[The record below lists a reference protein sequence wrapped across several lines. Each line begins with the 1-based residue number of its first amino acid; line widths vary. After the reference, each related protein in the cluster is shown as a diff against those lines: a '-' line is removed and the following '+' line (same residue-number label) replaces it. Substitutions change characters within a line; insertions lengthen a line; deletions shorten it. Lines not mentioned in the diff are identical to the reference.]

1 MNPSHHD
8 SEHVDVVVVG
18 EALIDIVRSPEGTA
32 EYPGG
37 SPANV
42 AFGLARLGVRTG
54 LLTAIGRD
62 GRGQAIAEH
71 LSGAGV
77 VLLPGSQSLAT
88 TATATATI
96 AEDGSASYAIDIDWA
111 LPPAALPYAPKV
123 LHTGS
128 IAAFLEPGAET
139 VRSLLRQAQG
149 GSMVTFDPNIRPELL
164 GSHAEAVALFEEF
177 VSLSSVVKLSYHD
190 AVWLYP
196 GKEVDETASHVLSL
210 GAELAV
216 VTQGIGGSLMATAA
230 SRLRIEAVPSAV
242 ADTIGAG
249 DSYMSALI
257 LGLLTRGSRGMA
269 PSVLEL
275 IGRTASV
282 AAAITVRRAGANPPT
297 HQELVLGLAS

>member
-1 MNPSHHD
+1 MNPPLQE
-8 SEHVDVVVVG
+8 SEQLDVVVVG
-18 EALIDIVRSPEGTA
+18 EALIDIVNTPEGSI

-42 AFGLARLGVRTG
+42 AYGLGRLGVNTG

-62 GRGQAIAEH
+62 DRGRAIAEH
-71 LSGAGV
+71 LASAGV
-77 VLLPGSQSLAT
+77 VLLPGSQSLNK
-88 TATATATI
+88 TATATATL
-96 AEDGSASYAIDIDWA
+96 AEDGSAEYAFDIEWA
-111 LPPAALPYAPKV
+111 LPPASLPYAPKV

-128 IAAFLEPGAET
+128 IAAFLEPGAES

-149 GSMVTFDPNIRPELL
+149 GCMVTFDPNIRPDLL
-164 GSHAEAVALFEEF
+164 GTHAQAVELFEDM
-177 VSLSSVVKLSYHD
+177 VPLSNVVKLSDDD
-190 AVWLYP
+190 ARWLYP
-196 GKEVDETASHVLSL
+196 GNTVKETASRVLGL
-210 GAELAV
+210 GADLAV
-216 VTQGIGGSLMATAA
+216 VTEGAQGSLMAT
-230 SRLRIEAVPSAV
+230 SHTQLRVESVRTVV

-257 LGLLTRGSRGMA
+257 LGLLTRGSEGMA

-297 HQELVLGLAS
+297 HQELVLGLAN